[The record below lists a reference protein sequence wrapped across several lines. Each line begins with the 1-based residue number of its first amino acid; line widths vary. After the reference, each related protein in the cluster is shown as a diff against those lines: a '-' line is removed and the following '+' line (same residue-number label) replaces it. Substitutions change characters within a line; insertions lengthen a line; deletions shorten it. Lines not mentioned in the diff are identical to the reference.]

1 MDREKSL
8 ELLQENLQNKNLY
21 KHCLAVGAGMKYLAT
36 HFQENETDWEIC
48 GFLHDIDYEQT
59 HDNPEMH
66 SKKGAEMLKQ
76 EGYSDEICHAVLAH
90 NEIHGIEPES
100 LMAKALYCVDPLTG
114 LIIASTLVLPS
125 KKISDVTTENVL
137 NRFKEKAFARGANR
151 EIIAKCEELLDLSL
165 ERFVGIVLTAMQ
177 SISGDLGL

>member
-8 ELLQENLQNKNLY
+8 EFLQENLQNKNLY
-21 KHCLAVGAGMKYLAT
+21 KHCLAVGVGMKYLAT

-59 HDNPEMH
+59 YDKPELH
-66 SKKGAEMLKQ
+66 SKIGAEMLEQK
-76 EGYSDEICHAVLAH
+76 GYSDEICEAVLVH
-90 NEIHGIEPES
+90 NEMHGIDPES
-100 LMAKALYCVDPLTG
+100 LMAKALYCTDPLTG

-151 EIIAKCEELLDLSL
+151 ETIAKCEELLGLNL
-165 ERFVGIVLTAMQ
+165 EKFVSIVLTAMQ
-177 SISGDLGL
+177 SIADDLGL